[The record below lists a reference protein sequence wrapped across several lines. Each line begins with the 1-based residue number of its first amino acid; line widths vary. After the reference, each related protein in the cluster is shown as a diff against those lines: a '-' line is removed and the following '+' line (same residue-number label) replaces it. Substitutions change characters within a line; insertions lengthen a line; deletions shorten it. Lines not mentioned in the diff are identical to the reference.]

1 MDTLF
6 SKLSPKDVTSLREKL
21 ALAEKLE
28 ILEKL
33 KKDYEKKLKD
43 INEKIKQVKKGN
55 DVDIKLEKKSTS
67 PPKKSASKGSSKK
80 KTSTASNK
88 KTSSP
93 PKKKN
98 VKIPEDLIKNKKI
111 TVKLLRNLLAQ
122 NDVYFKTALT
132 KKDLLALVIKQRLKT
147 KLKSA
152 IS

>member
-1 MDTLF
+1 MDALF
-6 SKLSPKDVTSLREKL
+6 SKLSSKDVVSLREKL
-21 ALAEKLE
+21 ALAEKLQ
-28 ILEKL
+28 ILENL
-33 KKDYEKKLKD
+33 KKDYEEKLKD
-43 INEKIKQVKKGN
+43 INDKIKEVKKGN
-55 DVDIKLEKKSTS
+55 DVDIKPEKKSTS
-67 PPKKSASKGSSKK
+67 PPKKSTSKSSKK

>member
-6 SKLSPKDVTSLREKL
+6 SKLSSKDVTSLREKL

-28 ILEKL
+28 ILENL
-33 KKDYEKKLKD
+33 KKDYEKKLKE
-43 INEKIKQVKKGN
+43 INDKIRQVKNGN
-55 DVDIKLEKKSTS
+55 DVDIKKSTS
-67 PPKKSASKGSSKK
+67 PPKKSNSKSS
-80 KTSTASNK
+80 SNK
-88 KTSSP
+88 KTTSSNKKTNSP
-93 PKKKN
+93 SKKKN